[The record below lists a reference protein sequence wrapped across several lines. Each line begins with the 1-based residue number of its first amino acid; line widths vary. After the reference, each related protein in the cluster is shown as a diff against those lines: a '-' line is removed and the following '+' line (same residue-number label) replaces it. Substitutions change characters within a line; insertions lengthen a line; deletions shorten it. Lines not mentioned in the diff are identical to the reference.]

1 MKRSL
6 LLAIVL
12 FCAEILF
19 AQKGKEEAGIIFN
32 PHWYLQLQGGMGYTV
47 GETGFKDL
55 ISPAGALS
63 VGRVRVPGRNP
74 PGIINSTSFS

>member
-55 ISPAGALS
+55 ISPVLACLGTSRRLWRLAG
-63 VGRVRVPGRNP
+63 
-74 PGIINSTSFS
+74 

>member
-32 PHWYLQLQGGMGYTV
+32 PLV
-47 GETGFKDL
+47 F
-55 ISPAGALS
+55 AVA
-63 VGRVRVPGRNP
+63 GRN
-74 PGIINSTSFS
+74 GVYRGGNRL

>member
-1 MKRSL
+1 MSDVLKAKNMKRSL

-32 PHWYLQLQGGMGYTV
+32 PHWYLQLQGGMGYV
-47 GETGFKDL
+47 QKITGRSACCYSDHDGNF
-55 ISPAGALS
+55 ISGQCICCAG
-63 VGRVRVPGRNP
+63 
-74 PGIINSTSFS
+74 

>member
-47 GETGFKDL
+47 GK
-55 ISPAGALS
+55 PAL
-63 VGRVRVPGRNP
+63 R
-74 PGIINSTSFS
+74 T

>member
-47 GETGFKDL
+47 G
-55 ISPAGALS
+55 
-63 VGRVRVPGRNP
+63 
-74 PGIINSTSFS
+74 